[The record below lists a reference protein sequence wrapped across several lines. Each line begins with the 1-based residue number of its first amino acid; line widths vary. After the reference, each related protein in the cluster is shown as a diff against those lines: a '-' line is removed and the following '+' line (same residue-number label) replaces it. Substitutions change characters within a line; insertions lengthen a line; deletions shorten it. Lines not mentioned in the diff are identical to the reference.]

1 LFGFS
6 TRPSNGHSDLATI
19 IETSG
24 EYSIGRHWSVNAYIG
39 AARGGR
45 VVQPEFAGRT
55 MTFSYVENVVQ
66 F

>member
-1 LFGFS
+1 MS
-6 TRPSNGHSDLATI
+6 I
-19 IETSG
+19 
-24 EYSIGRHWSVNAYIG
+24 SIGRHWSVNAYVG
-39 AARGGR
+39 AVRGGR